1 MQTTMQGKG
10 STTQKV
16 TGLEE
21 AGEYV
26 NFFDKMNRMLGSVG
40 VKEGPHCPLLIAE
53 TGRAVAVNNCSSL
66 QNVFLPLSF

>member
-1 MQTTMQGKG
+1 
-10 STTQKV
+10 
-16 TGLEE
+16 
-21 AGEYV
+21 
-26 NFFDKMNRMLGSVG
+26 MLGSVG